1 MAHFDNNNRES
12 WASRTGFILAAAG
25 SAIGLG
31 NIWRFPYMTGEHGG
45 AAFLIIYLIAIVLIG
60 YPVMVNEIIIGRK
73 TNRNPVG
80 AFKALAPQTPW
91 YIVGGLGVFT
101 GFVILSYYAVV
112 AGWSLAYI
120 FKVIASTTTPGINH
134 ADVFVGHI
142 TSVWEPI
149 FWQALFM
156 VLTAGVIAAGVVK
169 GIQRCV
175 TVLMPVLLVILV
187 ILILRAITLPGAGEG
202 LAYYLR
208 PDFSE
213 VTGRTLLGAISQAFF
228 TLSLG
233 MGVLITYG
241 SYLTAKDEVPG
252 NAVSIVGLDTG
263 IALMAGFAIFPA
275 VFALGFEP
283 GAGPG
288 LVFITLPAVF
298 AEMPLGVFFGILF
311 FLLLSIAAL
320 TSAISLLEVVAAW
333 LIDEKGWARGKAA
346 AMMGIIIFIV
356 GLPATLGYSVLSGVT
371 TPILDMDLLDT
382 YDWFANSIFL
392 PLGGLLAAIFT
403 GYIWGARNAIDE
415 ANKGAVGFRIGAW
428 WGFLI
433 RYVVPVLI
441 IVIMAVGLYDLF

>member
-1 MAHFDNNNRES
+1 MAQFDSSRES
-12 WASRTGFILAAAG
+12 WATRVGFILAATG

-45 AAFLIIYLIAIVLIG
+45 AAFLVIYLIAIVLIG
-60 YPVMVNEIIIGRK
+60 YPVMVNEITLGRK

-80 AFKALAPQTPW
+80 VFKALAPGSPW
-91 YIVGGLGVFT
+91 WLVGALAVFT
-101 GFVILSYYAVV
+101 AFVILSYYAVV

-120 FKVIASTTTPGINH
+120 YKVIASTTTPDINH

-175 TVLMPVLLVILV
+175 TVLMPVLLVIMI
-187 ILILRAITLPGAGEG
+187 ILIARALTLPGAGEG

-233 MGVLITYG
+233 MGILITYG
-241 SYLTAKDEVPG
+241 SYLRETDEIPG

-263 IALMAGFAIFPA
+263 IALLAGFAIFPA

-298 AEMPLGVFFGILF
+298 AEMPLGTVFGILF

-320 TSAISLLEVVAAW
+320 TSAFSLLEVVAAW
-333 LIDEKGWARGKAA
+333 LIDEKGWSRAKTAVMA
-346 AMMGIIIFIV
+346 GIAVFLV
-356 GLPATLGYSVLSGVT
+356 GLPATLGYSVLGHVESPV
-371 TPILDMDLLDT
+371 LNMDILDT

-392 PLGGLLAAIFT
+392 PLGGLLAAIFA
-403 GYIWGARNAIDE
+403 GYAWGTKNAIEE
-415 ANKGAVGFRIGAW
+415 ANKGKTTLAIGEW

-441 IVIMAVGLYDLF
+441 IVIMVMGLVDIF